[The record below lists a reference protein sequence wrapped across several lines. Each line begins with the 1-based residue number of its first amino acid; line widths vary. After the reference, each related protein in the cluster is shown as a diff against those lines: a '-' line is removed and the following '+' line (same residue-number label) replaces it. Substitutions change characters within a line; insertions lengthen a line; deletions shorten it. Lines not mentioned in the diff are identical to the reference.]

1 MHNWQTDAYRRE
13 HDWFVEVRTYWSF
26 SARREAAAFTHLD
39 TSRCIWTALY
49 ETSKRT
55 RVSMYLYQSS
65 TGVQNPCFC
74 YTCYTLWWFEPM
86 PSLPYLRRL
95 AIYANGCKWWGSRL
109 WHRPSHPFHPILSSS
124 VIQEMITRPH
134 GRRLHCSRTCMDP
147 NRISAGIFHLGGKVG
162 RKSVQVF

>member
-1 MHNWQTDAYRRE
+1 MHTAESTTDSLRSGRIGVSLRGGRLLHLPTWILQDASGRHCMRLRSGPAFLCICIN
-13 HDWFVEVRTYWSF
+13 HHKVCKTFA
-26 SARREAAAFTHLD
+26 SAILAIHYDGLNQCRH
-39 TSRCIWTALY
+39 C
-49 ETSKRT
+49 
-55 RVSMYLYQSS
+55 
-65 TGVQNPCFC
+65 
-74 YTCYTLWWFEPM
+74 
-86 PSLPYLRRL
+86 PYLRRL